1 MRRAVHEQGDTAASK
16 QQAGGGEIGKGF
28 QSGLDFLGTFKPK
41 RDTEIASYIGY
52 HYA

>member
-1 MRRAVHEQGDTAASK
+1 MRRAVHKQSGAAARK
-16 QQAGGGEIGKGF
+16 QQAGGGEIGDGS

-52 HYA
+52 HYP